1 MKVKPVL
8 MDLWVSLTVLQV
20 SRNSCKTKLN
30 NSNSSVSI
38 RCHRSFNSPNFSV
51 LEDDGALIFH
61 SV

>member
-20 SRNSCKTKLN
+20 SRNGCKTKLN
-30 NSNSSVSI
+30 NSNSFVSI
-38 RCHRSFNSPNFSV
+38 RCHRSFNSKNFSV